1 MNEPFEGM
9 CGIDDLHEFSKEST
23 AVLRK
28 VESTPAQGFR
38 LGMGW
43 AQEVEYWEFGA
54 FGRR

>member
-1 MNEPFEGM
+1 M

-23 AVLRK
+23 AVLK
-28 VESTPAQGFR
+28 KGPSPTPAQGFR

-54 FGRR
+54 LWGRR